1 LSTRRTLFLVCFVAS
16 GATFAAIYEKPVTIE
31 DANDL
36 DSMLEREELS
46 TEEYESLREL
56 LEDGVDLNSGGRE
69 DLYDLPSLTW
79 EDVDSIIAYRTQK
92 GRIENPVEL
101 VAAGALTEDQLLEI
115 TPFIRLDP
123 PPERISLSGK
133 YRLATAFTTSDN
145 IPPPVMS
152 YLNLKGPLDLSGGM
166 AFTTTRNRTSTPR
179 FDPLHVDALQVDGR
193 AYRPEFIRYHL
204 QWKAGQRRVV
214 VGTYFIGFGERVTL
228 DNSRHRAPSG
238 IYLSNDFKRE
248 SELDRSCNVS
258 TTGGIDEFENLPC
271 AGFGTNLYVT
281 PDFGW
286 RTPFRGAAASI
297 ENIDL
302 GAHRRLSL
310 YGFVSYQSRSL
321 YQYEMYNR
329 ETCDDPR
336 VRDDRGE
343 QATSCK
349 APPVFVHQADPF
361 APDVKLIFSTLP
373 HLYNELIGGGHV
385 TYHAS
390 ERHRLGLT
398 AYGATNYFAGAPL
411 KLDFQDWAATPFGGP
426 FGAVGID
433 GQSTVGNFDFFFEA
447 TRSLDSTGGGGG
459 FGVLQRTQFDYRKQS
474 LELALRYYDNKFDN
488 PYARPIS
495 APDELEGLRARNEV
509 GARLTYS
516 ARLGDFK
523 LVARVDAWVLPFTNP
538 KEGPAGMANLY
549 GTVRLGFRRFPNFE
563 PAVWVDV
570 RNRNLASSVHGSCS
584 SGTIIYVEGDSN
596 FACSG
601 DSYKVTANI
610 ITRPL
615 GRTLTLIAQ
624 GSLSWKDDVRYKTDF
639 RRDVRAM
646 LEVRSQVS
654 EVITLRLKSR
664 YLSQDISDNTYLE
677 QSVWSFFEVGAQ
689 VHRTLKI
696 VGRYDMYVFLDQRS
710 GTLTRLPNPEHRLYL
725 NLQGSF

>member
-1 LSTRRTLFLVCFVAS
+1 MRRTLLLVCFVAS
-16 GATFAAIYEKPVTIE
+16 GAAQAAIYEKPVIVE
-31 DANDL
+31 DADDL

-56 LEDGVDLNSGGRE
+56 LEEGVDLNSADRE
-69 DLYDLPSLTW
+69 ALYDLPSLTW
-79 EDVDSIIAYRTQK
+79 EDVDAIIAYRAQK
-92 GRIENPVEL
+92 GGRIENPVEL
-101 VAAGALTEDQLLEI
+101 VASQALTEDQLLEI

-133 YRLATAFTTSDN
+133 YRIATAFTTADN
-145 IPPPVMS
+145 VAPPVMS
-152 YLNLKGPLDLSGGM
+152 YLNLKGPLDLSAGL
-166 AFTTTRNRTSTPR
+166 AFSTTRNRGANLR
-179 FDPLHVDALQVDGR
+179 YDPLHVDALQIDGR
-193 AYRPEFIRYHL
+193 AYRGEVPRYYF

-228 DNSRHRAPSG
+228 DTSRRRAPSG
-238 IYLSNDFKRE
+238 IYLSNDFQRP
-248 SELDRSCNVS
+248 SDLSRGCAVS
-258 TTGGIDEFENLPC
+258 TMGAIDDFDNLPC
-271 AGFGTNLYVT
+271 ASFGSNRYIT
-281 PDFGW
+281 PDFDW

-343 QATSCK
+343 QPASCK
-349 APPVFVHQADPF
+349 APPIFISQTDPF
-361 APDVKLIFSTLP
+361 APDVRLVFSSVNN
-373 HLYNELIGGGHV
+373 LYNELIGGGHV
-385 TYHAS
+385 TYYAS
-390 ERHRLGLT
+390 ERHRLGIT
-398 AYGATNYFAGAPL
+398 AYGATTFFNGAPL

-433 GQSTVGNFDFFFEA
+433 GKSTVGNFDFFLEV
-447 TRSLDSTGGGGG
+447 TRSFDSTGAGGG

-474 LELALRYYDNKFDN
+474 LELALRYYDNTFDN

-516 ARLGDFK
+516 AKLGDFK
-523 LVARVDAWVLPFTNP
+523 LLARVDGWVLPYTDP
-538 KEGPAGMANLY
+538 RKGPAGMANLY

-601 DSYKVTANI
+601 DSYRAVANI

-615 GRTLTLIAQ
+615 GRRLTLIAQ
-624 GSLSWKDDVRYKTDF
+624 GSFTWKDDIRYKTDF
-639 RRDVRAM
+639 RRDVRAFI
-646 LEVRSQVS
+646 EARSQIS
-654 EVITLRLKSR
+654 EIISLRLKSR
-664 YLSQDISDNTYLE
+664 YLSEDIADNTYLE

-689 VHRTLKI
+689 VHRSLKI
-696 VGRYDMYVFLDQRS
+696 IGRYDMYVFLDQRS
-710 GTLTRLPNPEHRLYL
+710 ATLTRIPNPEHRLYL